1 MKKEIT
7 IIIILILFKVNAQ
20 EQEAKLKSTFSAY
33 LETFYAYDFNK
44 PDGNRLDFAYN
55 HNRHNEFN
63 INIAFLKY
71 KLEYQNVYASVAV
84 HAGTYVD
91 DNYVNEDIK
100 LLSEAY
106 VGIFLNKSK
115 STSLEVG
122 IMPSY
127 IGFETATSFSN
138 LTLTRSLMAENSP
151 YFFTGAKLNYTPNAK
166 WSFSV
171 LATNG
176 WQRIQKPNNDA
187 LPAFGSQITYKPSEK
202 TSLNWIT
209 FIGDEPVGESLRT
222 RYFSNL
228 YVDHQWNNEW
238 RTIAGFDYGLQ
249 KNGETGDFDNW
260 LTPTIITQYKINQK
274 FHTAFRAEYYQDLE
288 NVMVA
293 TPNPFEVLGLSA
305 NLDFLPN
312 SKFKIRTEARWID
325 SEEPIFA
332 KNDSLVNSNFM
343 VATSLCFEW

>member
-1 MKKEIT
+1 MKLKFLALSLLLPCLT
-7 IIIILILFKVNAQ
+7 FSQ
-20 EQEAKLKSTFSAY
+20 EESELKSTFSAY

-44 PDGNRLDFAYN
+44 PDGNRLDFVYN

-91 DNYVNEDIK
+91 DNYVNEDMK

-115 STSLEVG
+115 KTSLEVG

-138 LTLTRSLMAENSP
+138 LTLTRSIMAENSP
-151 YFFTGAKLNYTPNAK
+151 YFFTGAKLNYSPNSK
-166 WSFSV
+166 WNFSV

-176 WQRIQKPNNDA
+176 WQRIQKPNNEA
-187 LPAFGSQITYKPSEK
+187 LPAFGSQVIYKPSAK
-202 TSLNWIT
+202 TSLNWST
-209 FIGDEPVGESLRT
+209 FIGDEPIEESLRT

-228 YVDHQWNNEW
+228 YVDHQWNDKW

-274 FHTAFRAEYYQDLE
+274 FHAALRAEYYQDLD

-293 TPNPFEVLGLSA
+293 TSNPFEVLGLSA

-312 SKFKIRTEARWID
+312 SKFKIRTEVRWLD
-325 SEEPIFA
+325 SEEPIFV